1 MQTRTIRN
9 THERLSAQAPR
20 VRLDDPD
27 RGAPGPSPATTRRPC
42 ARTWGAL
49 VLSLALAAC
58 QTTGGSGADDTSSSS
73 GPSVSGGVS
82 EAMKTRAQ
90 PAPAWLVGKF
100 FGTNMRSGLQN
111 IEMEVAADGKITGR
125 VGDITAD
132 GQFIGNNRILWSHG
146 SESMIERRGNGLRVV
161 QIKDPANV
169 TDYQRR

>member
-1 MQTRTIRN
+1 MQTSTN
-9 THERLSAQAPR
+9 LSQR
-20 VRLDDPD
+20 SV
-27 RGAPGPSPATTRRPC
+27 
-42 ARTWGAL
+42 RTWAAL
-49 VLSLALAAC
+49 TLSLALAAC
-58 QTTGGSGADDTSSSS
+58 QTPGGSISDESSS
-73 GPSVSGGVS
+73 GPSVSGGAG

-90 PAPAWLVGKF
+90 PAPGWLVGKF

-111 IEMEVAADGKITGR
+111 IEMEVAADGKISGR
-125 VGDITAD
+125 VGDITAE